1 MKNLMAVWLCS
12 LPFCLLG
19 ALPSQAQTA
28 DELINAGKNPENVPV
43 QGMGYDLKN
52 HSPLKQIT
60 KSNVKRLVPIWSM
73 SLMNDFGET
82 AQPTIY
88 NGVMYVIN
96 AKWTFAIDVATGRQ
110 LWRTEAH
117 WAPEAAAQACCGV
130 IARGTATIYNGK
142 LFRITLDN
150 HVLALD
156 MKTGKE
162 IWKQK
167 FAEYKEGYTATSAP
181 LIANGVLITGM
192 AGGEFT
198 TRGFLNGW
206 DPDTGKHLWRR
217 YTIPA
222 PGEPGSETW
231 PKDSDA
237 YLQGGAPTWRGGAY
251 DPQLDLVYWGTGN
264 PAPWTPASRN
274 ALDGLYASSLLAI
287 RPKTGEIVWHYQYT
301 PNDVWDVDG
310 TDEPVLA
317 DIMFEGKPRKVLF
330 QVNKNGFMYTIDR
343 TNGRLLAAHPF
354 TRVNWASHIDLKTG
368 RPVINMDLYDRIVKG
383 EEVSIYPQR
392 GVNAVPVAYNP
403 NTGLI
408 YTSTW
413 NIARIFKIAPPT
425 GKPQVIGQRSTGVIG
440 REYIVK
446 PGEVVGY
453 HIAMDPISGKK
464 KWEIPLVER
473 ASSAGMLST
482 EGGLLFTGDVEGRF
496 IALDEATGKTLWS
509 FQTSSSI
516 NATAVTYMHKGRQYV
531 SIASGI
537 AGNSARRMARGTV
550 PTGGSMWTFALM
562 PD

>member
-1 MKNLMAVWLCS
+1 MKKLLAVCLCTW
-12 LPFCLLG
+12 G
-19 ALPSQAQTA
+19 TWGYAQTA
-28 DELINAGKNPENVPV
+28 EELINAGKNTDNVPV

-52 HSPLKQIT
+52 YSPLRHIN

-73 SLMNDFGET
+73 SLMNEFGET

-96 AKWTFAIDVATGRQ
+96 AKWTFAIDVASGRQ

-117 WAPEAAAQACCGV
+117 WAPGAAAQACCGV
-130 IARGTATIYNGK
+130 VARGTATIYNGK

-167 FAEYKEGYTATSAP
+167 FAEHQEGYTATSAP

-217 YTIPA
+217 YTVPA
-222 PGEPGSETW
+222 PGEPGAETW
-231 PKDSDA
+231 PADTDA
-237 YLQGGAPTWRGGAY
+237 WKYGGAPTWRSGAY
-251 DPQLDLVYWGTGN
+251 DPELDLVYWGTGN
-264 PAPWTPASRN
+264 PAPWTPGSRN
-274 ALDGLYASSLLAI
+274 GLDALYASTLLAI
-287 RPKTGEIVWHYQYT
+287 RPKTGEIIWHYQYT

-317 DIMFEGKPRKVLF
+317 DIQFEGKPRKVLF
-330 QVNKNGFMYTIDR
+330 QVNKSGFMYTIDR
-343 TNGRLLAAHPF
+343 TNGKLLAAHPF

-368 RPVINMDLYDRIVKG
+368 RPVVNAEIYDKLAKG

-403 NTGLI
+403 HTGLI

-413 NIARIFKIAPPT
+413 DIARIFKVAPPS
-425 GKPQVIGQRSTGVIG
+425 GKPQVIGQRSTGVIS
-440 REYIVK
+440 REYLVK
-446 PGEVVGY
+446 PGEIVGY

-464 KWEIPLVER
+464 KWSIPLVER
-473 ASSAGMLST
+473 ASSAGMLAT
-482 EGGLLFTGDVEGRF
+482 GGGLLFTGDVNGKF
-496 IALDEATGKTLWS
+496 IALDEETGKTLWE
-509 FQTSSSI
+509 FQTSSTV
-516 NATAVTYMHKGRQYV
+516 NATAVTYTHQGKQYV
-531 SIASGI
+531 SIASGL